1 MIELS
6 SMDLVIPVVVSALV
20 VALRNFSASLD
31 GSKAYWW
38 VLGMNVVAQVATALV
53 ADGAT
58 AATVGNAAALGIGTG
73 ATVSVGLATA
83 GKRVGLSKFVAPPR
97 DGA

>member
-6 SMDLVIPVVVSALV
+6 GVDVLIPVVVSALV
-20 VALRNFSASLD
+20 VALRNFAGTLD
-31 GSKAYWW
+31 GPKAYWW

-53 ADGAT
+53 ADGPT
-58 AATVGNAAALGIGTG
+58 AATVANAAALGVGTG

-83 GKRVGLSKFVAPPR
+83 GKRVGLSKLVTPPR
-97 DGA
+97 EGA